1 MNRVNRLVEKFKKKI
16 WKKKREK
23 LLEEKIKDLEAK
35 LLEADIKL
43 SGFEVYHSK
52 VAYRL
57 MRQACRLEKKRCKRV
72 RDYVV

>member
-1 MNRVNRLVEKFKKKI
+1 
-16 WKKKREK
+16 
-23 LLEEKIKDLEAK
+23 
-35 LLEADIKL
+35 L

-52 VAYRL
+52 LAYRL

>member
-1 MNRVNRLVEKFKKKI
+1 MNRLLEKIKKKI

-35 LLEADIKL
+35 LLEADVEL

-52 VAYRL
+52 LAYRL
-57 MRQACRLEKKRCKRV
+57 VREAFRLEKRRRKEARS
-72 RDYVV
+72 YVV